1 MSNYTFPTQEKFF
14 EGGEILEVIKKRG
27 TKAAITDFSI
37 LLGGRVDSDS
47 DYWHIDMDDS
57 LAGRTGFYW
66 TKTNSGDYYA
76 HAVSVSGNGSV
87 PNVMR
92 RDGGARPALPF
103 SSIDKIHTNGVSGK
117 LENDRDG
124 VKYVYYG
131 YYPQTAAS
139 KSMQLELELQ
149 FENDKLKSTHNG
161 YTTDSRKYDEYDE
174 KFKAQRHEE
183 YEYKGKRYIRVKAN
197 SCFDG
202 NYFKLSNGKSYRN
215 GDYVWVEVEPI
226 KWLVSER
233 DRLMLADK
241 VVFAGV
247 QFKHGGDYHTKDFEK
262 TDIKKFIDDCWSKD
276 IEQVR
281 SKRKNY
287 GNWY

>member
-1 MSNYTFPTQEKFF
+1 MSNYTFPTQEQFF
-14 EGGEILEVIKKRG
+14 EDREMLEVIKKRG

-37 LLGGRVDSDS
+37 LLGGYVND
-47 DYWHIDMDDS
+47 DYHIDGDRT

-66 TKTNSGDYYA
+66 TRSDDGDNDARVVDDDGPRTHY
-76 HAVSVSGNGSV
+76 
-87 PNVMR
+87 NVR
-92 RDGGARPALPF
+92 KRSGGARPALPF
-103 SSIDKIHTNGVSGK
+103 SSIDKIPTNGVSGK
-117 LENDRDG
+117 RATDG
-124 VKYVYYG
+124 VLEVEYG
-131 YYPQTAAS
+131 FYPQSAVTRGL
-139 KSMQLELELQ
+139 QQELERQ
-149 FENDKLKSTHNG
+149 FTSGRLTKTGNG
-161 YTTDSRKYDEYDE
+161 YTTDSRKYDEYGG

-202 NYFKLSNGKSYRN
+202 EDFKLSNGESYSD
-215 GDYVWVEVEPI
+215 GDQVWVEVEPI

-233 DRLMLADK
+233 DKLMLAEK
-241 VVFAGV
+241 IIFAGV
-247 QFKHGGDYHTKDFEK
+247 QFKHERDYHTEDFGK
-262 TDIKKFIDDCWSKD
+262 TDIKKFIDDCWARD